1 MKMFKWTLILIFCL
15 ATSLYAVKWTG
26 SALEP
31 EKTKKIDGKTFYI
44 ITSAEEFAWFAM
56 QVNLGKT
63 NINAQLANDINLT
76 GSGWTPIGKDSSVM
90 FNGIFDGAGLTIYG
104 LSIYTSSQVGGI
116 FGFAGKN
123 AVIKNVKSIESSIK
137 GEIYIGGI
145 VAFNYGYITNCT
157 NDGEVYVTQDT
168 AYLGG
173 IVGYNAGTIVA
184 CSNSVQLSNS
194 YSKFSYAGGIAGW
207 NEGTISDC
215 TNSGSGDFRGGIAEV
230 NKGII
235 SSCINSGSSD
245 LLRGGVVDVNEG
257 TISSCVNDS
266 SVKIVLFGGIA
277 NENRGIINDCVN
289 YGSVKSTSS
298 SGGIT
303 NANGGTISSCVNYG
317 SVEAILSGGIAS
329 ENESVINDCIN
340 RGSVR
345 ANVEK
350 GAGGGIVGQNT
361 GTIVCCTNY
370 GLIIDSFVPSKVIGG
385 IAGKNKGMVSD
396 CMSYESGLV
405 GSDGSKAKMTNSF
418 TVEGSII
425 DSRYGKVTNCFFRI
439 DDSTVTPLSGMYA
452 SEMQSDSFAWILNT
466 TNGTAENSGVWSRD
480 SVGYPIFADSLHLP
494 IYKIVFNND
503 GVKSDYCTNY
513 KGVVAF
519 PENPEPPTGKKFSG
533 WYTDD
538 NVKVKE
544 TTVFLKDQTVYAV
557 YCEPSSCPTEIP
569 DALVANLPTP
579 TWSVTASGRNFQV
592 HAAPVGKPYALFD
605 LQGKVLAKGRI
616 ETPEMTLSTPRAGS
630 YIVRIGERSIQVNA
644 R

>member
-1 MKMFKWTLILIFCL
+1 MKIFKRTLILFFCL
-15 ATSLYAVKWTG
+15 TASLYAVKWTG
-26 SALEP
+26 CSLEP

-90 FNGIFDGAGLTIYG
+90 FNGIFDGAGLIIYG
-104 LSIYTSSQVGGI
+104 LRTWSNSEQGVGGI

-123 AVIKNVKSIESSIK
+123 AVIKNVKLIESSID
-137 GEIYIGGI
+137 GVIYIGGI
-145 VAFNYGYITNCT
+145 VAFNYGYVANCT
-157 NDGEVYVTQDT
+157 NDGKVSDFYSLDT
-168 AYLGG
+168 VSHDTVSHDTVYLGG
-173 IVGYNAGTIVA
+173 IVGYNAGTIIA
-184 CSNSVQLSNS
+184 CSNSSLIDSSS
-194 YSKFSYAGGIAGW
+194 YKSYKSYYLGGIAGW
-207 NEGTISDC
+207 NEGTISGC
-215 TNSGSGDFRGGIAEV
+215 TNNGSGDFQGGIADV
-230 NKGII
+230 NKGTI
-235 SSCINSGSSD
+235 SGCTNNGSGD
-245 LLRGGVVDVNEG
+245 LLR
-257 TISSCVNDS
+257 
-266 SVKIVLFGGIA
+266 GGIA
-277 NENRGIINDCVN
+277 NENRGTINDCEN

-303 NANGGTISSCVNYG
+303 NANGGTISGCVNYG

-329 ENESVINDCIN
+329 KNEGLINDCIN
-340 RGSVR
+340 RGSVC
-345 ANVEK
+345 ANVKKVEND
-350 GAGGGIVGQNT
+350 AGGIVGLNT
-361 GTIVCCTNY
+361 GTIVGSMNH
-370 GLIIDSFVPSKVIGG
+370 GLVFRESPVRVINAG
-385 IAGKNKGMVSD
+385 IAGKNKGIVSD

-425 DSRYGKVTNCFFRI
+425 DARNGKVTNCFFRI

-503 GVKSDYCTNY
+503 GVKSDYYTNY

-519 PENPEPPTGKKFSG
+519 LENPGPLDGKKFLG
-533 WYTDD
+533 WFVDD
-538 NVKVKE
+538 SVKVKE
-544 TTVFLKDQTVYAV
+544 TTVFTKDQTVYAV
-557 YCEPSSCPTEIP
+557 YCEPSSCPSEP
-569 DALVANLPTP
+569 SDALVTKLPVP
-579 TWSVTASGRNFQV
+579 TWSITVSGRNFQV
-592 HAAPVGKPYALFD
+592 HAAPVGKSFALFD
-605 LQGKVLAKGRI
+605 LQGKVLAKGRV
-616 ETPEMTLSTPRAGS
+616 ESPEMTLSAPRTGS
-630 YIVRIGERSIQVNA
+630 YIVRIGNNSVRMNA